1 MDENENLEMDTISLL
16 DEDGNPHDF
25 EIADIL
31 ELGEQE
37 YVALIPLHDEPQ
49 DCLEDSGELVIL
61 KVSEELDE
69 DGEPY
74 LEAITDDSE
83 YEKVADIFMD
93 RLQDYFDFEEADAD

>member
-1 MDENENLEMDTISLL
+1 M
-16 DEDGNPHDF
+16 
-25 EIADIL
+25 
-31 ELGEQE
+31 
-37 YVALIPLHDEPQ
+37 
-49 DCLEDSGELVIL
+49 IL

-74 LEAITDDSE
+74 LEAVTDDSE